1 MSLKL
6 NKILNLKNKSD
17 TILAPMA
24 GVTDVA
30 FRLLCKKYGANL
42 TVTEMISANALV
54 RGNQATI
61 KMIDVVADE
70 KPRMIQLFGQNVK
83 NLVKAAQYCEDKCE
97 ILDLNFGCPASKI
110 IRQGAGSAL
119 LERPNKLKEIV
130 ESVVKAVKIPVTCK
144 IRLGIT
150 KRKINAVKIAQLC
163 ESAGAQMVAIHARTQ
178 KQGYQGHADWSWIKK
193 VKKNVSIPVA
203 GNGDV
208 RTVKDYIKMKQ
219 ETGCDYVMIGRG
231 SMGNPL
237 LFQQIQEYN
246 ATGTYQKRTKEQQV
260 KDFFEY
266 LKLAQKYDI
275 NLNHIKLHAQHFT
288 KGIPGSSKL
297 RAELSKIKNVKEVQ
311 ETMELFLEEIEK

>member
-119 LERPNKLKEIV
+119 LERPNK
-130 ESVVKAVKIPVTCK
+130 
-144 IRLGIT
+144 
-150 KRKINAVKIAQLC
+150 
-163 ESAGAQMVAIHARTQ
+163 
-178 KQGYQGHADWSWIKK
+178 
-193 VKKNVSIPVA
+193 
-203 GNGDV
+203 
-208 RTVKDYIKMKQ
+208 
-219 ETGCDYVMIGRG
+219 
-231 SMGNPL
+231 
-237 LFQQIQEYN
+237 
-246 ATGTYQKRTKEQQV
+246 
-260 KDFFEY
+260 
-266 LKLAQKYDI
+266 
-275 NLNHIKLHAQHFT
+275 
-288 KGIPGSSKL
+288 
-297 RAELSKIKNVKEVQ
+297 
-311 ETMELFLEEIEK
+311 